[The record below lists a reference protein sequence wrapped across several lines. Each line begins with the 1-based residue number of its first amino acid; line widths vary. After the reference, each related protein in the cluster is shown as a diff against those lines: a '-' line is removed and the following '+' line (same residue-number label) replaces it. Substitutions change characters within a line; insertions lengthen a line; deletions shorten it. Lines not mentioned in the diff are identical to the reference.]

1 MVMATFHTS
10 KSFVC
15 LVFKTVDWSGL
26 HSTLTTFGQVRI
38 PHIWAVDYAFLAKFF
53 SSNLFD
59 NYHFSLLFGQVRIP
73 HIKLGCGWQGRSQ
86 LSTKDPR
93 SPRFSC

>member
-1 MVMATFHTS
+1 MVMPTFHTS

-15 LVFKTVDWSGL
+15 LVYKTVDWSGA

-38 PHIWAVDYAFLAKFF
+38 PHI
-53 SSNLFD
+53 
-59 NYHFSLLFGQVRIP
+59 
-73 HIKLGCGWQGRSQ
+73 KLGRGWQGRSQ

-93 SPRFSC
+93 SPGFSC